1 MAANTCGGSQ
11 VDKEIIRDGY
21 NRIAQAYAAQRDH
34 FKNLP
39 YLQRLLDLLHPGAA
53 ILDLGCGSGVPVD
66 AFLVEHGFSVTGLDV
81 AEQQIELARQQVP
94 RATYLVQDM
103 AALEPGAFQVDAV
116 VSFYAIFHMPR
127 EAHADLFRTLRSFLP
142 EQGLLLVTMGSDDW
156 EGTDDDFHGVTMA
169 WSHYAPETNR
179 RIIEAAGFEVVLD
192 EIDTSG
198 DERHQ
203 VIMAR
208 AI

>member
-1 MAANTCGGSQ
+1 MAANTSGAARMNTDL
-11 VDKEIIRDGY
+11 VRDGY
-21 NRIAQAYAAQRDH
+21 NLAAGTYAAQRDH

-39 YLQRLLDLLHPGAA
+39 YLQRLLDLLPTGAA

-66 AFLVEHGFSVTGLDV
+66 AFLVEHGFTVTGIDV

-116 VSFYAIFHMPR
+116 VSFYAIFHIPR

-156 EGTDDDFHGVTMA
+156 EGTDEDFHGVKMA
-169 WSHYAPETNR
+169 WSHYAPKTNR
-179 RIIEAAGFEVVLD
+179 RIIEVAGYEVVLD

-203 VIMAR
+203 IVMAR